1 MCRAFPTVAAES
13 LAQHR
18 LLAPPSRACGARG
31 FIVSGEDEQDERPVV
46 AQGDAPDHAAGL
58 AVEHVDVFV
67 ARPIASGLERG
78 DRVTEILF
86 KLLPRPEGELA
97 NLRMQAVGADDE
109 VK

>member
-1 MCRAFPTVAAES
+1 MCPHSQPSAAES
-13 LAQHR
+13 PAQHP
-18 LLAPPSRACGARG
+18 LLGRQVERGPRG

-46 AQGDAPDHAAGL
+46 AQGDPPDHAAGL
-58 AVEHVDVFV
+58 AVEHVDIFI
-67 ARPIASGLERG
+67 ARPIASGLERD
-78 DRVTEILF
+78 DRVAEILF